1 MAGDQAARNFEA
13 SVVCVVRASQKAV
26 ADPIFL
32 IGDDGE
38 VVEELFP
45 CSTMKTK

>member
-1 MAGDQAARNFEA
+1 MASDQAARNFEA
-13 SVVCVVRASQKAV
+13 NIVCVVRASQKAA

-32 IGDDGE
+32 IGEDVE

-45 CSTMKTK
+45 CSTVKTK